1 MKEKSLPLGINF
13 CLFQERVFPPKPT
26 QSRLIP
32 KETMTPRKAKVVNNQ
47 DNVKNFSSKNPSHKN
62 LEIEYK
68 TNARKSS
75 TASRLCQDKFY
86 EECPSSAITDVV
98 YTAGIAGVDFW
109 TVNDTSLI
117 GSKDFSAGRVELQIR
132 DRFDL
137 TDFAEIAYQAK
148 EVIAQQ
154 FGEQNLKLHYALAA
168 IAFRQPNA
176 WNQKIK
182 VSVSKLLADFG
193 EDSKKRQYISQAERD
208 EDNKPTRY
216 LPKEEK
222 LRKIAH
228 HCYLLKRLEV
238 WVQEWRVP
246 NKGIFTVEKSNLW
259 DISAITEVIEKD
271 LYGNNT
277 LIDIEI
283 TFRPGLWFEKFAG
296 NEYLREFG
304 YLTREALK
312 LDPHRE
318 KMALRLAYFALF
330 ALQQHKSGRYQ
341 IETLLKRIG
350 YEKEIEAAKT
360 DRVVALHLKRSFDR
374 ALKTLENFQY
384 SYRFD
389 YDLDVPKRVHPNNQI
404 KKPQGWFETWLRF
417 QGTLCQP
424 EVLPKRQPE
433 SSKTENFVQ
442 TSVEKSQNT
451 QPKANKK
458 RRAVESKAES
468 FPSLS
473 FGQQIREARQAKGE
487 SLRAMAK
494 QLDISASR
502 LSQIE
507 NDSYPHKLQPSFK
520 AKILAHLGI
529 EQ

>member
-1 MKEKSLPLGINF
+1 
-13 CLFQERVFPPKPT
+13 
-26 QSRLIP
+26 
-32 KETMTPRKAKVVNNQ
+32 MTSPKAKVVNNQ
-47 DNVKNFSSKNPSHKN
+47 DNVKNFSSKNPSQKN

-86 EECPSSAITDVV
+86 EECPSSAITDAV
-98 YTAGIAGVDFW
+98 YTAGVTGMDFW

-168 IAFRQPNA
+168 LAFRQPEA

-193 EDSKKRQYISQAERD
+193 EDNKKRQYIPQAEREGD
-208 EDNKPTRY
+208 DKLTRY
-216 LPKEEK
+216 LSKEEK
-222 LRKIAH
+222 LRQVAH

-238 WVQEWRVP
+238 WVQEWRVRS
-246 NKGIFTVEKSNLW
+246 KGIFTVERSHLW
-259 DISAITEVIEKD
+259 DIFAITEVIQKD
-271 LYGNNT
+271 LYGNDT

-296 NEYLREFG
+296 NDYLREFG
-304 YLTREALK
+304 YLTSDALK
-312 LDPHRE
+312 LDPNRE

-330 ALQQHKSGRYQ
+330 ALQQHKNGRYQ
-341 IETLLKRIG
+341 VETLLKRIG
-350 YEKEIEAAKT
+350 YEKEVETAKT
-360 DRVVALHLKRSFDR
+360 DRVAASNLKRGFDR
-374 ALKTLENFQY
+374 ALKTLGSFQY
-384 SYRFD
+384 PYRFD
-389 YDLDVPKRVHPNNQI
+389 YDPDVPDWVHSDSQI
-404 KKPQGWFETWLRF
+404 KKPQGWFETWLQL
-417 QGTLCQP
+417 QGILCQP
-424 EVLPKRQPE
+424 EALPKRQPE
-433 SSKTENFVQ
+433 PEKPGSLAQKPVEAKKTQSK
-442 TSVEKSQNT
+442 
-451 QPKANKK
+451 PDKK
-458 RRAVESKAES
+458 RKSVKSNIDTS
-468 FPSLS
+468 HSLT
-473 FGQQIREARQAKGE
+473 FGQRIKEARLSKGE

-494 QLDISASR
+494 QLKISASR

-507 NDSYPHKLQPSFK
+507 NDRYPHELQPSLK
-520 AKILAHLGI
+520 AEILAYLGI
-529 EQ
+529 KQ